1 MSISIFISGFISKST
16 SFLNFLSDDF
26 LELELELEELLELE
40 CESLLLIFNS
50 GLDSNLV
57 SISIFSVFVSV
68 ISVST
73 FISNLDSF
81 LCSISTSNLTSDF
94 ISKSTSFF
102 NFLSDDF
109 LELELELE
117 ELLELECESLLFI
130 FISGLDSNL
139 VSISIFSVF

>member
-40 CESLLLIFNS
+40 CVSLLFIFNS

-57 SISIFSVFVSV
+57 SISIFSVFVSI

-73 FISNLDSF
+73 FISNLGSF
-81 LCSISTSNLTSDF
+81 LCSISISIFISGF

-117 ELLELECESLLFI
+117 ELLEFECESLLFI
-130 FISGLDSNL
+130 FNSGLDS
-139 VSISIFSVF
+139 